1 MIKNKV
7 FKNLY
12 QSISIGASVA
22 VLILAMLVGFFT
34 SLKYDSNNGWILL
47 AFCVIVTF
55 LFFAIGFYW
64 IFQIVIIDRQ
74 GIKVIIME
82 KVIRNV
88 PWDDVAD
95 IQVKTVMRNPAYVL
109 TVRDNKNLNL
119 DKRKVIKTAI
129 SVYGNENA
137 RRKIVWL

>member
-1 MIKNKV
+1 M
-7 FKNLY
+7 
-12 QSISIGASVA
+12 
-22 VLILAMLVGFFT
+22 
-34 SLKYDSNNGWILL
+34 
-47 AFCVIVTF
+47 
-55 LFFAIGFYW
+55 
-64 IFQIVIIDRQ
+64 
-74 GIKVIIME
+74 
-82 KVIRNV
+82 

-137 RRKIVWL
+137 RRKIMWL

>member
-74 GIKVIIME
+74 GIKVIIMG

-95 IQVKTVMRNPAYVL
+95 IQVKNGDAKSSICF
-109 TVRDNKNLNL
+109 NG
-119 DKRKVIKTAI
+119 
-129 SVYGNENA
+129 S
-137 RRKIVWL
+137 